1 MQPRTLKLTGRTLPL
16 SLSSTNWTQ
25 TGSVTSP
32 TFNPAKS
39 YNAFDIPA
47 NFDPTRS
54 FGGTAAHQTQSVGRV
69 AIPGL
74 GMRDL
79 THLDPRDVRMP
90 NEPPRSAFGR
100 SVNFADKDAD
110 LFRDDDYADEDL
122 VDVADRSRSHLP
134 RLSNRDAL
142 LEDDDE
148 ITGLD
153 SDRVRPST
161 FVSNR
166 IQPAESLHTLGESEK
181 DDQSPTYSDTRFVV
195 NTLEKGDGRRVSIST
210 TGSDEKQE
218 ADIWGRAK

>member
-1 MQPRTLKLTGRTLPL
+1 
-16 SLSSTNWTQ
+16 
-25 TGSVTSP
+25 
-32 TFNPAKS
+32 
-39 YNAFDIPA
+39 
-47 NFDPTRS
+47 
-54 FGGTAAHQTQSVGRV
+54 
-69 AIPGL
+69 
-74 GMRDL
+74 
-79 THLDPRDVRMP
+79 MP

-110 LFRDDDYADEDL
+110 LFRDDDDAGEDMVDE
-122 VDVADRSRSHLP
+122 ADRSRTHLP

>member
-1 MQPRTLKLTGRTLPL
+1 
-16 SLSSTNWTQ
+16 
-25 TGSVTSP
+25 
-32 TFNPAKS
+32 
-39 YNAFDIPA
+39 
-47 NFDPTRS
+47 
-54 FGGTAAHQTQSVGRV
+54 
-69 AIPGL
+69 
-74 GMRDL
+74 
-79 THLDPRDVRMP
+79 MP

-122 VDVADRSRSHLP
+122 ADGADRSRSHLP

-142 LEDDDE
+142 SEDDDE

-166 IQPAESLHTLGESEK
+166 FQPAESLHTLGESEK